1 MNPSI
6 AKPELEKIKRQTL
19 IIDVRDKWEHQKL
32 KKLPN
37 SINIPFLE
45 LVSKPEKYIPNK
57 NQLVITYC
65 NYGNRSGQAAQILRE
80 KGYLKSFVLEGG
92 VEKYFSEKQN
102 RGVS

>member
-1 MNPSI
+1 MEPTI
-6 AKPELEKIKRQTL
+6 TKPEFEKIKHQAL
-19 IIDVRDKWEHQKL
+19 IIDVRDNWEHQQL

-45 LVSKPEKYIPNK
+45 LVNKLEKYIKDK

-80 KGYLKSFVLEGG
+80 KGYRAFVLEGG
-92 VEKYFSEKQN
+92 IERYFSKN
-102 RGVS
+102 

>member
-1 MNPSI
+1 MNLTI
-6 AKPELEKIKRQTL
+6 TKPELEKIKHRAL
-19 IIDVRDKWEHQKL
+19 IIDVLDHLEHKTL

-45 LVSKPEKYIPNK
+45 LVSKPEKYIPDK

-80 KGYLKSFVLEGG
+80 KGYKTFVLEGG
-92 VEKYFSEKQN
+92 IENYLKES
-102 RGVS
+102 

>member
-1 MNPSI
+1 VKLTI
-6 AKPELEKIKRQTL
+6 TKLEFKKIKHRSL
-19 IIDVRDKWEHQKL
+19 IIDVRDNWEHHQL

-45 LVSKPEKYIPNK
+45 LISKPEKYIPKK

-80 KGYLKSFVLEGG
+80 RGYLKAFVLEGG
-92 VEKYFSEKQN
+92 AEDYFSEK
-102 RGVS
+102 

>member
-1 MNPSI
+1 MNLTI
-6 AKPELEKIKRQTL
+6 TEFEKIKYQAL
-19 IIDVRDKWEHQKL
+19 IIDVRDDWEHQQL

-45 LVSKPEKYIPNK
+45 LISKPEKYVPDK

-80 KGYLKSFVLEGG
+80 KGYKNFVLEGG
-92 VEKYFSEKQN
+92 VENYL
-102 RGVS
+102 